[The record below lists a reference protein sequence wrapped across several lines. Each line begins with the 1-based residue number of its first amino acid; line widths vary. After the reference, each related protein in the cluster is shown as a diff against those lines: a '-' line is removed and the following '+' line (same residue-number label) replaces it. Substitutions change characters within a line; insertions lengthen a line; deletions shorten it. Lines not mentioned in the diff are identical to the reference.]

1 MRPTGPGPL
10 SGRTVEGR
18 YLLGDLIARGGMG
31 TVYRGRDLR
40 LGRPV
45 AVKVLKESVAADPR
59 RTDRFAAE
67 ARAAAAVA
75 DPHVVAVWDQGVD
88 ETGPEPLAF
97 LVMELVDGATLRDL
111 IKRRSP
117 MTVREMLRVAVPMTA
132 GVAAAHRCGLVHR
145 DIKPENVLTS
155 PTGSVKVADFG
166 LTRPVQ
172 EDSATL
178 TLIGSANYIAPEVVR
193 RESSGPP
200 ADLYSLGVILYE
212 MLTGVP
218 PFRGPSPYAVS
229 MAHVDEPFPVLQR
242 RFPGVDPEVAD
253 IVVWCCE
260 KDPEHRPQR
269 AADLLGELEHLRES
283 LTPAA
288 LDLAPPGHR
297 PETEDLFSVLRTD
310 SHTDPTGLRAVPAE
324 QDDPDAAPPPRT
336 QPTRLLPP
344 DTDLDELP
352 RTDRSPTALTR
363 HLQAAPA
370 QAAVPAEGPP
380 AAGQDR
386 VIRDAEAPRDP
397 RSPRVVLGRGGPYR
411 GWILLLIFLLVACA
425 VGYLGW
431 LLGLQLIGSGYGTG
445 AAAALLGGRAGPP
458 AG

>member
-1 MRPTGPGPL
+1 M
-10 SGRTVEGR
+10 EGR

-297 PETEDLFSVLRTD
+297 PEAEDLFSVLRTD
-310 SHTDPTGLRAVPAE
+310 SHTDPAGLRAVPAGP
-324 QDDPDAAPPPRT
+324 DDADADAPPPRT
-336 QPTRLLPP
+336 QPTRLLPADP
-344 DTDLDELP
+344 APTAHPGSDLDERP
-352 RTDRSPTALTR
+352 GADRSPADPTQSIRA
-363 HLQAAPA
+363 
-370 QAAVPAEGPP
+370 
-380 AAGQDR
+380 AAGGSR
-386 VIRDAEAPRDP
+386 VFRDAQAPRDP

-411 GWILLLIFLLVACA
+411 GWILVLIFLLVACA

-445 AAAALLGGRAGPP
+445 TAAALFGGRAGPP

>member
-1 MRPTGPGPL
+1 M
-10 SGRTVEGR
+10 EGR

-45 AVKVLKESVAADPR
+45 AVKVLRESVAADPR

-75 DPHVVAVWDQGVD
+75 DPHVVAVWDQGLD
-88 ETGPEPLAF
+88 ESGPEPLAF

-172 EDSATL
+172 EDSPTL

-229 MAHVDEPFPVLQR
+229 MAHVDEPFPELRR

-253 IVVWCCE
+253 IVAWCCE

-283 LTPAA
+283 LAPAA

-297 PETEDLFSVLRTD
+297 QESEDLFSVLRTD
-310 SHTDPTGLRAVPAE
+310 SHTDPAGLRAVPAGP
-324 QDDPDAAPPPRT
+324 DDADAAPPPRT
-336 QPTRLLPP
+336 PPTRLLPADPAPGAHPGP
-344 DTDLDELP
+344 DVDERP
-352 RTDRSPTALTR
+352 GADRSPATPTQSIRA
-363 HLQAAPA
+363 
-370 QAAVPAEGPP
+370 
-380 AAGQDR
+380 AAGENR
-386 VIRDAEAPRDP
+386 VFRDAQAPRDP

-411 GWILLLIFLLVACA
+411 GWILVLIFLLVACA

-431 LLGLQLIGSGYGTG
+431 LLGLQLIGSVD
-445 AAAALLGGRAGPP
+445 AAPAAALLGDRTGPP